1 MVRALIHGVYD
12 TEQCKTFGCTVSRAP
27 CPKPTSFPAGIGAG
41 VSVSVGVGVGVS
53 LGVGV
58 GVGVGVGHWLLDVCR
73 K

>member
-41 VSVSVGVGVGVS
+41 VSVSVGVGVGVRVRVKGNIPG
-53 LGVGV
+53 GV
-58 GVGVGVGHWLLDVCR
+58 
-73 K
+73 KQ